1 MGILHMLQ
9 WLYTYVASVCFKCFI
24 CFFRS
29 VLQMFLFECCI
40 CITHM
45 FANVFI
51 RMLHMFCIGFSSIFR
66 CFRKCSICKCFIFLR
81 THDAKVSYGY
91 FKNTSDVVH
100 VAMWLTYHSRLLELL
115 GCRTYVWEAKRWSV
129 GGCGH
134 GKRHGRS
141 PPGASMQQPWASGC
155 GHLPGRPSASTAL
168 FTLSS
173 RTIWKLTCLQQR
185 FGSREEKVLCTSA
198 VLGWI
203 NNSCTYDSKLK
214 FLCSK

>member
-1 MGILHMLQ
+1 MLQ
-9 WLYTYVASVCFKCFI
+9 ASVSNVSSVFSEVCYKCFYLNVAYVLHI
-24 CFFRS
+24 C
-29 VLQMFLFECCI
+29 LQMFLLGCCI
-40 CITHM
+40 CFALAFQVFLGV
-45 FANVFI
+45 FANVPYV
-51 RMLHMFCIGFSSIFR
+51 
-66 CFRKCSICKCFIFLR
+66 CFKCFIFLR

-91 FKNTSDVVH
+91 FKSTSDVVH
-100 VAMWLTYHSRLLELL
+100 VAMWLTYHSRLLQLL
-115 GCRTYVWEAKRWSV
+115 GRRTYVWEAKRWSV

-141 PPGASMQQPWASGC
+141 PPGASMQQPWASGR